1 VNVQYCTIIE
11 AACLNIV
18 GTIEAS
24 SHKAKVLFIGFWL
37 DKRDFWLKNVIGHMW
52 FLIEDKC

>member
-1 VNVQYCTIIE
+1 MNVQYCTIIE

-24 SHKAKVLFIGFWL
+24 SHKAKVLFIGF
-37 DKRDFWLKNVIGHMW
+37 
-52 FLIEDKC
+52 